1 MSIKPVPASMPK
13 PSILNSKVFIWSTD
27 LKDLKDF
34 ATVVALAPLSSQSQE
49 SVDIIPAACVYG
61 FMARYR
67 ALRMAGASPRSEW
80 VERYRQRDVV
90 LNLHIKRTPSL

>member
-1 MSIKPVPASMPK
+1 MP
-13 PSILNSKVFIWSTD
+13 PL
-27 LKDLKDF
+27 
-34 ATVVALAPLSSQSQE
+34 VALAPLSSQSQE

-90 LNLHIKRTPSL
+90 LIRNTGGSACRHSASARMT